1 MKTGPLLPA
10 ITILSPGCY
19 PLDTVTS
26 TYGTLPEAHADRLFV
41 RGWLLDILPPSSHRT
56 SNNLARNT
64 STGEFSFAQ
73 AEALC
78 RAEGLLALRLEVN
91 DDNER
96 ARGIYERA
104 GYRAHP
110 RRLMTLWLDAAA

>member
-1 MKTGPLLPA
+1 M
-10 ITILSPGCY
+10 
-19 PLDTVTS
+19 
-26 TYGTLPEAHADRLFV
+26 
-41 RGWLLDILPPSSHRT
+41 LDILPPSSHRT